1 MHDQIL
7 GFGRD
12 SSTVGIDVYLCEY
25 TVKCSG
31 DDENPSGPDGNNVE
45 IVEKVMVGQSLISP
59 LGAAKEING
68 TCFADSPMSCSS
80 DRVYAIDSIH
90 GHTQKDLPGLSMKV
104 SSDKR
109 FTAVSSALGSRC
121 LTTCRRLMWQ
131 ENPEFYGF
139 RIPRA
144 YSSSPTFYVPEL
156 FLQCLD
162 TQPADPGSLNSGAAV
177 IPTNSSFSTNL
188 MRAVRNLRFASPSTR
203 KPEAIV
209 AAVTETHIRA
219 TISCCKLLN
228 LELKVRSG
236 GHDYEG
242 FSYTSPVPFVIL
254 DMFNFH
260 RIDVNLTDETVWI
273 QSGASLGELY
283 YNIASKSKVHA
294 FPAGVCPKVGAGGH
308 FSGGGFGNL
317 LRKYGLS
324 VDHIIDAQIMDADG
338 KVYRDRRSMGEDV
351 FWAIRGGGG
360 GSYGVILAWKLKL
373 VRVPEDV
380 TVFKLERMVEEGAID
395 LVYKWQQVAPVID
408 KDLFIRL
415 EIKPVYR
422 TTSKCKTRT
431 INVSFIGMFLGWPER
446 LLNII
451 SQSFPELYLTEADC
465 MVKKWIDSVVF
476 WAEYP
481 ENAPLEILLKRI
493 SVNEYY
499 WKRTSDFVQTPITK
513 QGIAEIFQTM
523 IYHSP
528 LPRRVWMQWN
538 PWGGRMAEIPS
549 DATPFA
555 HRAGNVFMIEHFM
568 NWYEPGEELE
578 KVFLAISRSFK
589 KAMTPFVSKNPRE
602 AFLNYRDVDIGIT
615 TPGYNATFEGAKF
628 YGEKYFKGNYLR
640 LVNVKAGFD
649 PTNFFRSQQG
659 IPVLA

>member
-1 MHDQIL
+1 MKMKIFSL
-7 GFGRD
+7 PTF
-12 SSTVGIDVYLCEY
+12 
-25 TVKCSG
+25 
-31 DDENPSGPDGNNVE
+31 
-45 IVEKVMVGQSLISP
+45 LISLHLLIFLITFP
-59 LGAAKEING
+59 
-68 TCFADSPMSCSS
+68 
-80 DRVYAIDSIH
+80 RV
-90 GHTQKDLPGLSMKV
+90 
-104 SSDKR
+104 
-109 FTAVSSALGSRC
+109 
-121 LTTCRRLMWQ
+121 
-131 ENPEFYGF
+131 
-139 RIPRA
+139 
-144 YSSSPTFYVPEL
+144 YSSSRTIYVPEL

-162 TQPADPGSLNSGAAV
+162 TQPADPGSPNSNAAV
-177 IPTNSSFSTNL
+177 IPTDSSFSTNL
-188 MRAVRNLRFASPSTR
+188 MSAVRNLRFASASTR

-254 DMFNFH
+254 DMYNFH
-260 RIDVNLTDETVWI
+260 KVDINLEDETVWI

-283 YNIASKSKVHA
+283 YNIAKTSKVHA

-317 LRKYGLS
+317 MRKYGLS
-324 VDHIIDAQIMDADG
+324 VDNIIDAQIMDADG

-373 VRVPEDV
+373 VRVPENV
-380 TVFKLERMVEEGAID
+380 TVFKLERTVQEGAID
-395 LVYKWQQVAPVID
+395 LVYKWQHVAPVID

-422 TTSKCKTRT
+422 NTSECKTRT
-431 INVSFIGMFLGWPER
+431 INVSFIGMFLGEPKR
-446 LLNII
+446 LLNIMN
-451 SQSFPELYLTEADC
+451 QSFPELDLKEPDC

-481 ENAPLEILLKRI
+481 ENQPLEILLKRI

-499 WKRTSDFVQTPITK
+499 WKRTSDFVQTPISK
-513 QGIAEIFQTM
+513 QGIARIFQTM

-538 PWGGRMAEIPS
+538 PWGGRMAEIAS
-549 DATPFA
+549 DETPFV

-568 NWYEPGEELE
+568 NWYAPGEKLE
-578 KVFLAISRSFK
+578 EEFMAISRSFK
-589 KAMTPFVSKNPRE
+589 KAMAPFVSKNPRE

-615 TPGYNATFEGAKF
+615 TPGYNATVEGAKV

-640 LVNVKAGFD
+640 LVQVKAGFD

-659 IPVLA
+659 IPVPA

>member
-1 MHDQIL
+1 MKMKIFSRPTFLITLHLI
-7 GFGRD
+7 
-12 SSTVGIDVYLCEY
+12 YLI
-25 TVKCSG
+25 TI
-31 DDENPSGPDGNNVE
+31 P
-45 IVEKVMVGQSLISP
+45 
-59 LGAAKEING
+59 
-68 TCFADSPMSCSS
+68 
-80 DRVYAIDSIH
+80 RVYSS
-90 GHTQKDLPGLSMKV
+90 LPLPLY
-104 SSDKR
+104 
-109 FTAVSSALGSRC
+109 A
-121 LTTCRRLMWQ
+121 
-131 ENPEFYGF
+131 
-139 RIPRA
+139 
-144 YSSSPTFYVPEL
+144 PEL
-156 FLQCLD
+156 FLECLD
-162 TQPADPGSLNSGAAV
+162 TQPADPGSRNSRAAV
-177 IPTNSSFSTNL
+177 IPTDSSFSTNL
-188 MRAVRNLRFASPSTR
+188 MRAVRNLRFASASTR

-219 TISCCKLLN
+219 TISCCKHLN

-254 DMFNFH
+254 DMYNFDKVD
-260 RIDVNLTDETVWI
+260 INLKDETAWI

-283 YNIASKSKVHA
+283 YNIAKTSKVHA

-324 VDHIIDAQIMDADG
+324 IDHIIDAQIMDADG
-338 KVYRDRRSMGEDV
+338 KFYRDRRSMGEDV

-373 VRVPEDV
+373 VRVPENV
-380 TVFKLERMVEEGAID
+380 TVFKLERTVEEGVID
-395 LVYKWQQVAPVID
+395 LVHKWQQVAPVID

-422 TTSKCKTRT
+422 RTTSKCKTKT
-431 INVSFIGMFLGWPER
+431 INVSFIGMFLGSPER
-446 LLNII
+446 LLNIMNKR
-451 SQSFPELYLTEADC
+451 FPELYLREPDC

-481 ENAPLEILLKRI
+481 ENAPLEILLEKI
-493 SVNEYY
+493 SVNESY
-499 WKRTSDFVQTPITK
+499 WKRTSDFVQTPISK
-513 QGIAEIFQTM
+513 RGIAKIFQTM

-538 PWGGRMAEIPS
+538 PWGGRMAEIAS
-549 DATPFA
+549 DETPFP

-568 NWYEPGEELE
+568 NWYAPGNELE
-578 KVFLAISRSFK
+578 EAFLAISRSFK
-589 KAMTPFVSKNPRE
+589 MAMTPFVSKNPRE

-615 TPGYNATFEGAKF
+615 TPGYNATFEKAKV
-628 YGEKYFKGNYLR
+628 YGEKYFQGNYLR
-640 LVNVKAGFD
+640 LFQVKARFD

-659 IPVLA
+659 IPVLE